1 MKELVW
7 SKTAL
12 RDLDSIYEY
21 IATDSAVYAKRMVQR
36 IMDRGKQATV
46 FPESGRRVP
55 ESIYPNRREL
65 IEGSYRIIYDIE
77 DDHIFVLTVVHGA
90 QDWKESR

>member
-1 MKELVW
+1 MRELIR

-21 IATDSAVYAKRMVQR
+21 IAADSTVYAKRMVQR

-46 FPESGRRVP
+46 YPESGRPWTVIGLFQHP
-55 ESIYPNRREL
+55 A
-65 IEGSYRIIYDIE
+65 
-77 DDHIFVLTVVHGA
+77 TVVGG
-90 QDWKESR
+90 